1 MAFSNISNTK
11 PFSLTSL
18 SSSNKQYWNIAQDHA
33 LASSSLHYADN
44 YRNKDDNTSCFGVQH
59 AKKLEVCRNILRN
72 VVAEEAEDPFEGLS
86 MIDAVQR
93 LNIDYHFQEEI
104 EAILRRQY
112 VRYITHGEYGHHD
125 DLQVVA
131 LRFRLLRQQAYYVAP
146 DVFNKFKDEEGI
158 FNKELSED
166 IEGLMALYEAS
177 HLNIEGEDVLDEAG
191 KVCEQLLK
199 AWEKDCDN
207 INHARVVGKTLGHP
221 YHKSLAS
228 FTAKEFFDNS
238 QGSSGRLND
247 LLQLA
252 KLDFNMTQNMHQ
264 KEIAQISKWWGDL
277 GLAKELKFA
286 RNQPLKWYICS
297 MVCLLDPDLSDERV
311 ELTKPISLI
320 YIIDDIFDVH
330 GTLEE
335 VTLFTEAINKWD
347 FGALD
352 QLPEYMK
359 ICFKALYDITEEI
372 SQKIDQKHGSNPLDS
387 LRKMWASLCNA
398 FLVEA
403 QWFALG
409 QSPKSK
415 DYLENAIVSSGVHVV
430 LVHTFFL
437 LGQRITKETEDLVEN
452 MPGII
457 SFPATILRL
466 WDDLGSAMDE
476 SQDGRDGS
484 YIEYY
489 MKEHQDCSI
498 KEARQKVLI
507 MISDAWKCLNKECL
521 SPNPFSASF
530 TKASLNIAR
539 MVPLLYNYDE
549 NHGLPSLEE
558 HVKSVLYESVSV

>member
-1 MAFSNISNTK
+1 MAFSISNAK

-18 SSSNKQYWNIAQDHA
+18 SSSNKQNWNIAQDHA
-33 LASSSLHYADN
+33 LASSSLQYADN

-59 AKKLEVCRNILRN
+59 AKKLEVCRNVLRN
-72 VVAEEAEDPFEGLS
+72 VVAEAEELDPSEGLS

-104 EAILRRQY
+104 EAILRGQY
-112 VRYITHGEYGHHD
+112 VKYITHGEYGHHD
-125 DLQVVA
+125 ELHVVA
-131 LRFRLLRQQAYYVAP
+131 LRFRLLRQQGYYVAP
-146 DVFNKFKDEEGI
+146 DVFNKFKDEEGK

-177 HLNIEGEDVLDEAG
+177 QLNVEGEDVLDEAG
-191 KVCEQLLK
+191 KFCEQLLN
-199 AWEKDCDN
+199 AWEKDGEN
-207 INHARVVGKTLGHP
+207 INHTRVVRNTLEHP
-221 YHKSLAS
+221 YHKSLAC
-228 FTAKEFFDNS
+228 FMAKEFFDNS
-238 QGSSGRLND
+238 QGGWLND

-252 KLDFNMTQNMHQ
+252 KMDFNMAQSMHE

-297 MVCLLDPDLSDERV
+297 MVCLVDPDLSDERV
-311 ELTKPISLI
+311 ELTKSISLI

-335 VTLFTEAINKWD
+335 LTLFTEVINKWD
-347 FGALD
+347 FGAFD

-372 SQKIDQKHGSNPLDS
+372 SQKIYQKHGSNPLNS
-387 LRKMWASLCNA
+387 LRKLWASLCNA

-403 QWFALG
+403 RWFASG

-437 LGQRITKETEDLVEN
+437 LGQRLTEETGNLVEN
-452 MPGII
+452 MPDII
-457 SFPATILRL
+457 SSPATILRL

-476 SQDGRDGS
+476 SQDGCDGS

-498 KEARQKVLI
+498 KEAREKVVN
-507 MISDAWKCLNKECL
+507 MISDAWKRLNKECL
-521 SPNPFSASF
+521 SPNPFLASF
-530 TKASLNIAR
+530 NKASLNIAR

-549 NHGLPSLEE
+549 NHGLPSFEE

>member
-1 MAFSNISNTK
+1 MALSISNSK

-18 SSSNKQYWNIAQDHA
+18 SSSNKQYWNIAQDPA
-33 LASSSLHYADN
+33 LASSSLQYADN
-44 YRNKDDNTSCFGVQH
+44 YGNKDDNTSCFGVQH
-59 AKKLEVCRNILRN
+59 AKKLEVCRNVLRN
-72 VVAEEAEDPFEGLS
+72 VVAEVEDDPREGLS

-112 VRYITHGEYGHHD
+112 VRYITHGEYGHRDELH
-125 DLQVVA
+125 VVA
-131 LRFRLLRQQAYYVAP
+131 LRFRLLRQQGYYVAP
-146 DVFNKFKDEEGI
+146 DVFNKFKDEEGK

-177 HLNIEGEDVLDEAG
+177 QLNIEGEDVLDEAG
-191 KVCEQLLK
+191 KVCEQLLN
-199 AWEKDCDN
+199 AWEKDRDN
-207 INHARVVGKTLGHP
+207 INHTRVVGNTLGHP
-221 YHKSLAS
+221 YHRSLAS
-228 FTAKEFFDNS
+228 FMAKEFFDNS
-238 QGSSGRLND
+238 QGSSGWLND

-252 KLDFNMTQNMHQ
+252 KMDFNMTQSIHQ

-297 MVCLLDPDLSDERV
+297 MVCLVDPDLSDERV

-335 VTLFTEAINKWD
+335 LTLFTEAINKWD

-372 SQKIDQKHGSNPLDS
+372 SQKIYQKHGSNPLDS
-387 LRKMWASLCNA
+387 LRKTWASLCNA

-409 QSPKSK
+409 QSPNSK
-415 DYLENAIVSSGVHVV
+415 DYLKNAIVSSGVHVV

-437 LGQRITKETEDLVEN
+437 LGQRRTEETKDLVEN
-452 MPGII
+452 MPAII
-457 SFPATILRL
+457 SSPATILRL

-498 KEARQKVLI
+498 KEAQEKVVN
-507 MISDAWKCLNKECL
+507 MISDAWKRLNKECL
-521 SPNPFSASF
+521 SPNPFPASF

-558 HVKSVLYESVSV
+558 HVKSVLYESVSM

>member
-1 MAFSNISNTK
+1 
-11 PFSLTSL
+11 
-18 SSSNKQYWNIAQDHA
+18 
-33 LASSSLHYADN
+33 
-44 YRNKDDNTSCFGVQH
+44 
-59 AKKLEVCRNILRN
+59 
-72 VVAEEAEDPFEGLS
+72 
-86 MIDAVQR
+86 
-93 LNIDYHFQEEI
+93 
-104 EAILRRQY
+104 
-112 VRYITHGEYGHHD
+112 
-125 DLQVVA
+125 
-131 LRFRLLRQQAYYVAP
+131 
-146 DVFNKFKDEEGI
+146 
-158 FNKELSED
+158 
-166 IEGLMALYEAS
+166 MALYEAS

-238 QGSSGRLND
+238 QCSSGRLND

-252 KLDFNMTQNMHQ
+252 KMDFNMTQSMHQ

-286 RNQPLKWYICS
+286 RNQPLKWCICS
-297 MVCLLDPDLSDERV
+297 MVYRVDPDLSNERV

-320 YIIDDIFDVH
+320 YIIDNIFDVH
-330 GTLEE
+330 GMLEE
-335 VTLFTEAINKWD
+335 LTLFTEAINKWD
-347 FGALD
+347 FGALY
-352 QLPEYMK
+352 QLLEYMK
-359 ICFKALYDITEEI
+359 ICFKALYDITDEI
-372 SQKIDQKHGSNPLDS
+372 CQKIDQKHGSNPLDS

-403 QWFALG
+403 HN
-409 QSPKSK
+409 

-452 MPGII
+452 MPDII

-466 WDDLGSAMDE
+466 WDNLGSAMDE

-498 KEARQKVLI
+498 KEARKKVLNL
-507 MISDAWKCLNKECL
+507 ISNAWKCLNKECL
-521 SPNPFSASF
+521 SPNPFPASF
-530 TKASLNIAR
+530 TKASLNIGR
-539 MVPLLYNYDE
+539 MVPLLYNCDE
-549 NHGLPSLEE
+549 SHGLPSLEE

>member
-1 MAFSNISNTK
+1 M
-11 PFSLTSL
+11 L
-18 SSSNKQYWNIAQDHA
+18 SSNRQYWSIAQDPA
-33 LASSSLHYADN
+33 LASSFLQNADN

-59 AKKLEVCRNILRN
+59 AKKYLEVCRNVLRN
-72 VVAEEAEDPFEGLS
+72 VVAEEEEDPFEGLS
-86 MIDAVQR
+86 MIDTVQR

-112 VRYITHGEYGHHD
+112 VRYITHGEY
-125 DLQVVA
+125 
-131 LRFRLLRQQAYYVAP
+131 
-146 DVFNKFKDEEGI
+146 DVFNKFKDEEGK
-158 FNKELSED
+158 FNKDLSED

-177 HLNIEGEDVLDEAG
+177 QLNIEGEDVLDEAG
-191 KVCEQLLK
+191 KFCEQLLN
-199 AWEKDCDN
+199 AWEKDRDN
-207 INHARVVGKTLGHP
+207 INHAGVVGNTLGHP

-228 FTAKEFFDNS
+228 FMAKEFFDNS
-238 QGSSGRLND
+238 QGSSGWLND
-247 LLQLA
+247 FLQLA
-252 KLDFNMTQNMHQ
+252 KMDFNMTQSMHQ

-297 MVCLLDPDLSDERV
+297 MVCLVDPDLSDERV

-335 VTLFTEAINKWD
+335 LTLFTEAINKWD
-347 FGALD
+347 FGTLD

-372 SQKIDQKHGSNPLDS
+372 SQKIYQKHGSNPLDS
-387 LRKMWASLCNA
+387 LRKTWASLCNA

-430 LVHTFFL
+430 LVHSFFL
-437 LGQRITKETEDLVEN
+437 LGQRITEETEDLVEN

-457 SFPATILRL
+457 SSPATILRL

-498 KEARQKVLI
+498 KDAREKVVN
-507 MISDAWKCLNKECL
+507 MISDAWKRLNKECL
-521 SPNPFSASF
+521 SPNPFPATF

-558 HVKSVLYESVSV
+558 HVKSVLYESASM

>member
-1 MAFSNISNTK
+1 MN
-11 PFSLTSL
+11 
-18 SSSNKQYWNIAQDHA
+18 
-33 LASSSLHYADN
+33 
-44 YRNKDDNTSCFGVQH
+44 
-59 AKKLEVCRNILRN
+59 
-72 VVAEEAEDPFEGLS
+72 
-86 MIDAVQR
+86 
-93 LNIDYHFQEEI
+93 
-104 EAILRRQY
+104 
-112 VRYITHGEYGHHD
+112 
-125 DLQVVA
+125 
-131 LRFRLLRQQAYYVAP
+131 
-146 DVFNKFKDEEGI
+146 
-158 FNKELSED
+158 
-166 IEGLMALYEAS
+166 
-177 HLNIEGEDVLDEAG
+177 
-191 KVCEQLLK
+191 
-199 AWEKDCDN
+199 
-207 INHARVVGKTLGHP
+207 
-221 YHKSLAS
+221 
-228 FTAKEFFDNS
+228 
-238 QGSSGRLND
+238 
-247 LLQLA
+247 
-252 KLDFNMTQNMHQ
+252 Q

-297 MVCLLDPDLSDERV
+297 MVCLVDPDLSDERV

-335 VTLFTEAINKWD
+335 LTLFTEAINKWD

-372 SQKIDQKHGSNPLDS
+372 SQKIDQKHGSNPVDS

-415 DYLENAIVSSGVHVV
+415 DYLGNAIVSSGVHVV

-437 LGQRITKETEDLVEN
+437 LGQRINEETEDLVEN

-466 WDDLGSAMDE
+466 WDDLGSAMRM

-498 KEARQKVLI
+498 KEAQEKVLN

-521 SPNPFSASF
+521 SPNRFPASF

-549 NHGLPSLEE
+549 NHGLPRLEE
-558 HVKSVLYESVSV
+558 HVKSVLYESVTV

>member
-1 MAFSNISNTK
+1 MALSISNTK

-18 SSSNKQYWNIAQDHA
+18 SSSNKQNWNIAQDHA
-33 LASSSLHYADN
+33 LASSSLQYADN

-59 AKKLEVCRNILRN
+59 AKKLEVCRNVLRN
-72 VVAEEAEDPFEGLS
+72 VVAEEEELDPFEGLS

-104 EAILRRQY
+104 EAILQRQY
-112 VRYITHGEYGHHD
+112 VKYITHGEYGHHD
-125 DLQVVA
+125 ELHVVA
-131 LRFRLLRQQAYYVAP
+131 LRFRLLRQQGYYVAP
-146 DVFNKFKDEEGI
+146 DVFNKFKDEEGQ
-158 FNKELSED
+158 FNKELTSQ
-166 IEGLMALYEAS
+166 
-177 HLNIEGEDVLDEAG
+177 LNIEGEYVLDEAG
-191 KVCEQLLK
+191 KFCEHLLN
-199 AWEKDCDN
+199 AWEKDRDN
-207 INHARVVGKTLGHP
+207 INHARVVRNTLGHP
-221 YHKSLAS
+221 YHKSLTS
-228 FTAKEFFDNS
+228 FMAKEFFDNS
-238 QGSSGRLND
+238 QSSSGWLND

-252 KLDFNMTQNMHQ
+252 KMDFNMTQSAHQ

-277 GLAKELKFA
+277 GLDKELKFA

-297 MVCLLDPDLSDERV
+297 MVCLVDPDLSDERV

-335 VTLFTEAINKWD
+335 LTLFTE
-347 FGALD
+347 
-352 QLPEYMK
+352 
-359 ICFKALYDITEEI
+359 ALYDITEEI
-372 SQKIDQKHGSNPLDS
+372 SQKIYEKHGSNPLNS
-387 LRKMWASLCNA
+387 LRKSWASLCNA

-403 QWFALG
+403 RWFASG

-415 DYLENAIVSSGVHVV
+415 DYLENAIISSGVHV
-430 LVHTFFL
+430 
-437 LGQRITKETEDLVEN
+437 N
-452 MPGII
+452 MPDII
-457 SFPATILRL
+457 SCPAKILRL

-476 SQDGRDGS
+476 SQDGRDVS

-498 KEARQKVLI
+498 KEAREKVMN
-507 MISDAWKCLNKECL
+507 MISEAWRRLNKVCL
-521 SPNPFSASF
+521 SPNPFPASF

-549 NHGLPSLEE
+549 NHGLPTLEE

>member
-1 MAFSNISNTK
+1 MALSTSNTK

-18 SSSNKQYWNIAQDHA
+18 SSSNRQYWSIAQDPA
-33 LASSSLHYADN
+33 LASSFLQNADN

-59 AKKLEVCRNILRN
+59 AKKYLEVCRNVLRN
-72 VVAEEAEDPFEGLS
+72 VVAEEEEDPFEGLS
-86 MIDAVQR
+86 MIDTVQR

-125 DLQVVA
+125 ELHVVA
-131 LRFRLLRQQAYYVAP
+131 LRFRLLRQQGYYVTP
-146 DVFNKFKDEEGI
+146 DVFNKFKDEEGK
-158 FNKELSED
+158 FNKDLSED

-177 HLNIEGEDVLDEAG
+177 QLNIEGEDVLDEAG
-191 KVCEQLLK
+191 KFCEQLLN
-199 AWEKDCDN
+199 AWEKDRDN
-207 INHARVVGKTLGHP
+207 INHAGVVGNTLGHP

-228 FTAKEFFDNS
+228 FMAKEFFDNS
-238 QGSSGRLND
+238 QGSSGWLND
-247 LLQLA
+247 FLQLA
-252 KLDFNMTQNMHQ
+252 KMDFNM
-264 KEIAQISKWWGDL
+264 EIAQISKWWGDL

-297 MVCLLDPDLSDERV
+297 MVCLVDPDLSDERV

-335 VTLFTEAINKWD
+335 LTLFTEAINKWD
-347 FGALD
+347 FGTLD

-372 SQKIDQKHGSNPLDS
+372 SQKIYQKHGSNPLDS
-387 LRKMWASLCNA
+387 LRKTWASLCNA

-430 LVHTFFL
+430 LVHSFFL
-437 LGQRITKETEDLVEN
+437 LGQRITEETEDLVEN

-457 SFPATILRL
+457 SSPATILRL

-498 KEARQKVLI
+498 KDAREKVVN
-507 MISDAWKCLNKECL
+507 MISDAWKRLNKECL
-521 SPNPFSASF
+521 SPNPFPATF

-558 HVKSVLYESVSV
+558 HVKSVLYESASM

>member
-33 LASSSLHYADN
+33 LASSSLQYADN
-44 YRNKDDNTSCFGVQH
+44 YRNKDDNTVSCFGVQH

-86 MIDAVQR
+86 MIDAVQC

-125 DLQVVA
+125 DLHVVA

-146 DVFNKFKDEEGI
+146 ALLFNKFKDEERI

-191 KVCEQLLK
+191 K
-199 AWEKDCDN
+199 KDCDN
-207 INHARVVGKTLGHP
+207 INHARVVGKTLGHA

-228 FTAKEFFDNS
+228 FTAREFFDNS

-252 KLDFNMTQNMHQ
+252 KLDFNMTQSMHQ

-297 MVCLLDPDLSDERV
+297 MVCLVDPDLSDERV

-335 VTLFTEAINKWD
+335 VTLFKEAINKWD
-347 FGALD
+347 FGGLD

-359 ICFKALYDITEEI
+359 ICFKALCDITEEI

-437 LGQRITKETEDLVEN
+437 L
-452 MPGII
+452 
-457 SFPATILRL
+457 
-466 WDDLGSAMDE
+466 
-476 SQDGRDGS
+476 
-484 YIEYY
+484 
-489 MKEHQDCSI
+489 DCSI
-498 KEARQKVLI
+498 KEAREKVLN

-558 HVKSVLYESVSV
+558 HVKLVLYESVSV

>member
-1 MAFSNISNTK
+1 MALSISNTK

-18 SSSNKQYWNIAQDHA
+18 SSSNKQNWNIAQDHA
-33 LASSSLHYADN
+33 LASSSLQYADN

-59 AKKLEVCRNILRN
+59 AKKLEVCRNVLRN
-72 VVAEEAEDPFEGLS
+72 VVAEEEELDPFEGLS

-93 LNIDYHFQEEI
+93 LNIDCHFQEEI
-104 EAILRRQY
+104 EAILQRQY
-112 VRYITHGEYGHHD
+112 VKYITHGEYGHHD
-125 DLQVVA
+125 ELHVVA
-131 LRFRLLRQQAYYVAP
+131 LRFRLLRQQGYYVAP
-146 DVFNKFKDEEGI
+146 DVFNKFKDEEGQ

-177 HLNIEGEDVLDEAG
+177 QLNIEGEYVLDEAG
-191 KVCEQLLK
+191 KFCEHLLN
-199 AWEKDCDN
+199 AWEKDRDN
-207 INHARVVGKTLGHP
+207 INHARVVRNTLGHP
-221 YHKSLAS
+221 YHKSLTS
-228 FTAKEFFDNS
+228 FMAKEFFDNS
-238 QGSSGRLND
+238 QSSSGWLND

-252 KLDFNMTQNMHQ
+252 KMDFNMTQSVHQ

-277 GLAKELKFA
+277 GLDKELKFA

-297 MVCLLDPDLSDERV
+297 MVCLVDPDLSDERV

-335 VTLFTEAINKWD
+335 LTLFTEVINKWD

-372 SQKIDQKHGSNPLDS
+372 SQKIYEKHGSNPLNS
-387 LRKMWASLCNA
+387 LRKSWASLCNA

-403 QWFALG
+403 RWFASG

-415 DYLENAIVSSGVHVV
+415 DYLENAIISSGVHVV
-430 LVHTFFL
+430 LVYTFFL
-437 LGQRITKETEDLVEN
+437 LGQRLTVETGNLVEN
-452 MPGII
+452 MPDII
-457 SFPATILRL
+457 SCPAKILRL

-489 MKEHQDCSI
+489 MEEHQDCSI
-498 KEARQKVLI
+498 KEAREKVVN
-507 MISDAWKCLNKECL
+507 MISEAWRRLNKVCL
-521 SPNPFSASF
+521 SPNPFPASF

-558 HVKSVLYESVSV
+558 HVKLVLYESVSV

>member
-1 MAFSNISNTK
+1 MIVYGARPINSIKRWF
-11 PFSLTSL
+11 
-18 SSSNKQYWNIAQDHA
+18 
-33 LASSSLHYADN
+33 LAPTANL
-44 YRNKDDNTSCFGVQH
+44 SCFGVQH

-72 VVAEEAEDPFEGLS
+72 VVAEEAEDPSEGS

-104 EAILRRQY
+104 ESILRRQY
-112 VRYITHGEYGHHD
+112 VRYITHG
-125 DLQVVA
+125 DLHVVA

-146 DVFNKFKDEEGI
+146 DVFNKFKDAEGI

-166 IEGLMALYEAS
+166 IDGLMALYEAS
-177 HLNIEGEDVLDEAG
+177 HLNIEGEEVLDEAG
-191 KVCEQLLK
+191 KIVITSIMPELL
-199 AWEKDCDN
+199 E
-207 INHARVVGKTLGHP
+207 KTLGHP

-238 QGSSGRLND
+238 QCSSGRLND

-252 KLDFNMTQNMHQ
+252 KMDFNMTQSMHQ

-297 MVCLLDPDLSDERV
+297 MVYSVDPDLSNERV

-320 YIIDDIFDVH
+320 YIIDNIFDVH
-330 GTLEE
+330 GMLEE
-335 VTLFTEAINKWD
+335 LALFTEAINKWD

-359 ICFKALYDITEEI
+359 ICFKALYDITDEI
-372 SQKIDQKHGSNPLDS
+372 CQKIDQKHGSNPLDS

-409 QSPKSK
+409 QSP
-415 DYLENAIVSSGVHVV
+415 NSGVHVV

-452 MPGII
+452 MPDII

-498 KEARQKVLI
+498 KEARKKVLNL
-507 MISDAWKCLNKECL
+507 ISNAWKCLNKECL

-558 HVKSVLYESVSV
+558 HVKLVLYESVSV